1 MCVAIPYYYGPKRCL
16 SRTWLIIKTGGS
28 IHLTKENK
36 LQIIPLGGLGEIGK
50 NTTAIRYNDQ
60 IIIIDAGL
68 AFPDDDML
76 GVDLVIPDYTYLV
89 ENKDL
94 ILGILITH
102 GHEDHIGGL
111 PYLLRHLNVPIFAT
125 RLAIGLIQYKLTEAK
140 LGQVTTQV
148 IEPGE
153 TINLGSFAVDFI
165 NGSHSIPGAVGLA
178 IHSPLGTIVHT
189 GDFKLDHTP
198 VSGGVLDLHKF
209 SELGDSGVLCL
220 MSDSTNVER
229 TGFTKSE
236 RLVGENIDKAF
247 AASEGRIIFASF
259 ASNVNRLQQAISSA
273 VNYHRKV
280 ATVGRSM
287 INVVNIAAEL
297 GYLDVPEGTLIDVD
311 EAMRLPGNEVCI
323 LTTGSQGEPM
333 AALTRMAMHNHRQIS
348 IYPGDTVILSASPI
362 PGNERAVSRNID
374 LLFKLGAKVI
384 YESISGM
391 HVSGHASQEELKL
404 MISMVK
410 PKYFI
415 PVHGEYRMLMKHA
428 ELAVELGMPL
438 ENIFVAE
445 IGNVIEFTSQGAK
458 LANNVVAGRVF
469 IDGLGIGDIGNSVMK
484 DRTLLSQDGILI
496 IILALKSATN
506 TILAGPDVVTRGF
519 VYVRESNL
527 MLEEV
532 KAITRQT
539 IARSLQNGIQETT
552 LLQNRVRDVVSR
564 HLYDKTKRRP
574 MVIPIF
580 QEIE

>member
-1 MCVAIPYYYGPKRCL
+1 MTRE
-16 SRTWLIIKTGGS
+16 S
-28 IHLTKENK
+28 K

-50 NTTAIRYNDQ
+50 NTTAIRYNNQ
-60 IIIIDAGL
+60 ILLIDAGL

-111 PYLLRHLNVPIFAT
+111 PYLLRQLNVPIYAT

-140 LGQVTTQV
+140 LGHVTTHV
-148 IEPGE
+148 IQAGE
-153 TINLGSFAVDFI
+153 TIKLGSFVVDFI

-178 IHSPLGTIVHT
+178 IHTPLGTIVHT

-198 VSGGVLDLHKF
+198 VSGGILDLHKF
-209 SELGDSGVLCL
+209 SELGDNGVLCL

-229 TGFTKSE
+229 PGFTKSE
-236 RLVGENIDKAF
+236 RIVGINIDKAF
-247 AASEGRIIFASF
+247 EEAEGRVIFASF

-273 VNYHRKV
+273 FKYHRKV

-287 INVVNIAAEL
+287 INVVSIASEL
-297 GYLDVPEGTLIDVD
+297 GYLDIPEDTLVDVD
-311 EAMRLPGNEVCI
+311 VAMRLPGNEVCI

-333 AALTRMAMHNHRQIS
+333 AALTRMANHSHRQIS

-362 PGNERAVSRNID
+362 PGNEKAVSRNID
-374 LLFKLGAKVI
+374 QLFKLGAKVI

-404 MISMVK
+404 MLTMVK

-415 PVHGEYRMLMKHA
+415 PVHGEVRMLMKHA
-428 ELAVELGMPL
+428 ELAVELGIPR

-445 IGNVIEFTSQGAK
+445 IGNVIEFTRDGAK
-458 LANNVVAGRVF
+458 FANNVIAGRVF
-469 IDGLGIGDIGNSVMK
+469 IDGLGVGDIGTSVMK

-496 IILALKSATN
+496 ISLTLNPVTK

-527 MLEEV
+527 MLNEV
-532 KAITRQT
+532 KTITRQT
-539 IARSLQNGIQETT
+539 IARSLQNGIKETPI
-552 LLQNRVRDVVSR
+552 LQNRVRDAVSR

-574 MVIPIF
+574 MIIPIF
-580 QEIE
+580 QEVE

>member
-1 MCVAIPYYYGPKRCL
+1 MVLKRL
-16 SRTWLIIKTGGS
+16 HNGHNAFYRVNFIIGGKNY
-28 IHLTKENK
+28 LTSQNK

-50 NTTAIRYNDQ
+50 NTTAIRFNNQ
-60 IIIIDAGL
+60 ILLVDAGL
-68 AFPDDDML
+68 AFPDDEML
-76 GVDLVIPDYTYLV
+76 GVDLVIPDYTYLI

-111 PYLLRHLNVPIFAT
+111 PYLLRHINVPIYAT

-140 LGQVTTQV
+140 LGQVTTNV
-148 IEPGE
+148 IQPGQSI
-153 TINLGSFAVDFI
+153 TLGSFTVDFI

-178 IHSPLGTIVHT
+178 IHTPLGTIVHT

-209 SELGDSGVLCL
+209 SELGDNGVLCL

-236 RLVGENIDKAF
+236 RFVGENIDKAF
-247 AASEGRIIFASF
+247 AEAEGRVIFASF
-259 ASNVNRLQQAISSA
+259 ASNVNRLQQAISA
-273 VNYHRKV
+273 AFKFHRKV

-287 INVVNIAAEL
+287 VNVVSIASDL
-297 GYLDVPEGTLIDVD
+297 GYLDIPEGTLIDVD

-333 AALTRMAMHNHRQIS
+333 AALTRMANHNHRQIS

-362 PGNERAVSRNID
+362 PGNEKAVSKNID
-374 LLFKLGAKVI
+374 QLFKLGAKVI

-391 HVSGHASQEELKL
+391 HVSGHASEEELKL
-404 MISMVK
+404 MLTMVK

-415 PVHGEYRMLMKHA
+415 PVHGEVRMLMKHA
-428 ELAVELGMPL
+428 ELAVQLGIPR

-445 IGNVIEFTSQGAK
+445 IGNVIEFTDEGAK
-458 LANNVVAGRVF
+458 FAENVTAGRVF
-469 IDGLGIGDIGNSVMK
+469 IDGLGVGDIGSSVMK

-496 IILALKSATN
+496 IILALNTETN
-506 TILAGPDVVTRGF
+506 AILSGPDVVTRGF

-527 MLEEV
+527 MLGEV

-539 IARSLQNGIQETT
+539 IARSLQNGIQETSA
-552 LLQNRVRDVVSR
+552 LQNRVRDAVSK

-574 MVIPIF
+574 MIIPIF
-580 QEIE
+580 QEV

>member
-1 MCVAIPYYYGPKRCL
+1 MTNE
-16 SRTWLIIKTGGS
+16 S
-28 IHLTKENK
+28 K

-50 NTTAIRYNDQ
+50 NTTAIRYNNQ
-60 IIIIDAGL
+60 IMLIDAGL
-68 AFPDDDML
+68 AFPDDEML
-76 GVDLVIPDYTYLV
+76 GVDLVIPDYTYLI

-94 ILGILITH
+94 ILGIIITH

-111 PYLLRHLNVPIFAT
+111 PYLLRHLNVPIYAT

-140 LGQVTTQV
+140 LGQVTTNV
-148 IEPGE
+148 IQPGQSI
-153 TINLGSFAVDFI
+153 TLGSFTVDFI

-209 SELGDSGVLCL
+209 SELGDNGVLCL

-236 RLVGENIDKAF
+236 RFVGENIDKAF
-247 AASEGRIIFASF
+247 AEAEGRVIFASF

-273 VNYHRKV
+273 FKYHRKV

-287 INVVNIAAEL
+287 VNVVSIASDL
-297 GYLDVPEGTLIDVD
+297 GYLDIPEDTLIDVD

-333 AALTRMAMHNHRQIS
+333 AALTRMANHNHRQIS

-362 PGNERAVSRNID
+362 PGNEKAVSRNID
-374 LLFKLGAKVI
+374 QLFKLGAKVI

-404 MISMVK
+404 MLTMVK

-415 PVHGEYRMLMKHA
+415 PVHGEVRMLMKHA
-428 ELAVELGMPL
+428 ELAVQLGIPR

-445 IGNVIEFTSQGAK
+445 IGNVIEFTSDGAK
-458 LANNVVAGRVF
+458 FAENVIAGRVF
-469 IDGLGIGDIGNSVMK
+469 IDGLGVGDIGSSVMK

-496 IILALKSATN
+496 IILSLNAETN
-506 TILAGPDVVTRGF
+506 AILSGPDVVTRGF

-527 MLEEV
+527 MLGEV

-539 IARSLQNGIQETT
+539 IARSLQSGIHETAI
-552 LLQNRVRDVVSR
+552 LQNRVRDAVSK

-574 MVIPIF
+574 MIIPIF
-580 QEIE
+580 QEI

>member
-1 MCVAIPYYYGPKRCL
+1 MVLKRLHNGHNAYYRVNF
-16 SRTWLIIKTGGS
+16 IIGGN
-28 IHLTKENK
+28 IHLTNQSK

-50 NTTAIRYNDQ
+50 NTTAIRYNNQ
-60 IIIIDAGL
+60 ILLIDAGL
-68 AFPDDDML
+68 AFPDDEML
-76 GVDLVIPDYTYLV
+76 GVDLVIPDYTYLI

-111 PYLLRHLNVPIFAT
+111 PYLLRHLNVPIYGT
-125 RLAIGLIQYKLTEAK
+125 RLAIGLIQYKLAEAK
-140 LGQVTTQV
+140 LGKVTTNV
-148 IEPGE
+148 IQPGE
-153 TINLGSFAVDFI
+153 SIKLGSFSVDFI

-209 SELGDSGVLCL
+209 SELGDNGVLCL
-220 MSDSTNVER
+220 LSDSTNVER
-229 TGFTKSE
+229 PGFTKSE
-236 RLVGENIDKAF
+236 QFVGENIDKAF
-247 AASEGRIIFASF
+247 AEAEGRVIFASF
-259 ASNVNRLQQAISSA
+259 ASNVNRLQQAISA
-273 VNYHRKV
+273 AFKYHRKV

-287 INVVNIAAEL
+287 VNVVSIASDL
-297 GYLDVPEGTLIDVD
+297 GYLDIPEDTLIDVD
-311 EAMRLPGNEVCI
+311 EAMRLNANEVCI

-333 AALTRMAMHNHRQIS
+333 AALTRMANHSHRQIS

-362 PGNERAVSRNID
+362 PGNEKAVSRNID
-374 LLFKLGAKVI
+374 QLFKLGAKVI
-384 YESISGM
+384 YEAISGM

-404 MISMVK
+404 MLSMVK

-415 PVHGEYRMLMKHA
+415 PVHGEYRMLVKHA
-428 ELAVELGMPL
+428 ELAEQVGIPR

-445 IGNVIEFTSQGAK
+445 IGSVIEFTSDGAK
-458 LANNVVAGRVF
+458 FVENVTSGRVF
-469 IDGLGIGDIGNSVMK
+469 IDGLGVGDIGSSVMK

-496 IILALKSATN
+496 IILALNTETN
-506 TILAGPDVVTRGF
+506 AVLSGPDIVTRGF

-527 MLEEV
+527 MLGEV

-539 IARSLQNGIQETT
+539 IARSLQNGIHETAT
-552 LLQNRVRDVVSR
+552 LQNRVRDAVSK

-574 MVIPIF
+574 MIIPIF
-580 QEIE
+580 QEV

>member
-1 MCVAIPYYYGPKRCL
+1 LA
-16 SRTWLIIKTGGS
+16 
-28 IHLTKENK
+28 ENK

-60 IIIIDAGL
+60 ILIIDAGL
-68 AFPDDDML
+68 AFPDEDMY
-76 GVDLVIPDYTYLV
+76 GVDLVIPDYTYLI

-111 PYLLRHLNVPIFAT
+111 PYLLRHVNVPIFGT
-125 RLAIGLIQYKLTEAK
+125 RLAIGLVQYKLTEAK

-148 IEPGE
+148 IQPGE
-153 TINLGSFAVDFI
+153 SIKLGSFAIDFI
-165 NGSHSIPGAVGLA
+165 NGSHSIPGSVGLA
-178 IHSPLGTIVHT
+178 LHSPLGTIVHS

-198 VSGGVLDLHKF
+198 VSGNVLDIHKF
-209 SELGDSGVLCL
+209 SELGDKGVLCL
-220 MSDSTNVER
+220 LSDSTNVER
-229 TGFTKSE
+229 PGFTKSE
-236 RLVGENIDKAF
+236 RLVGQNIDKAF
-247 AASEGRIIFASF
+247 ADAEGRIIFASF
-259 ASNVNRLQQAISSA
+259 ASNVNRLQQAITA
-273 VNYHRKV
+273 AFKYQRKV

-287 INVVNIAAEL
+287 VNVVSIAAEL
-297 GYLDVPEGTLIDVD
+297 GYLDVPEDTLIDVD
-311 EAMRLPGNEVCI
+311 EAMSLPSNQVCI

-333 AALTRMAMHNHRQIS
+333 AALTRMANHNHRQIS

-362 PGNERAVSRNID
+362 PGNEKAVSRNID
-374 LLFKLGAKVI
+374 QLFKLGAKVI

-404 MISMVK
+404 MLSMTK

-428 ELAVELGMPL
+428 ELAEQVGIPR

-445 IGNVIEFTSQGAK
+445 IGNVIEFTRHGAK
-458 LANNVVAGRVF
+458 LANNVTAGRVF

-484 DRTLLSQDGILI
+484 ERSLLSQDGILI
-496 IILALKSATN
+496 IILALNSATD

-519 VYVRESNL
+519 VYVRESNV
-527 MLEEV
+527 MLDEV
-532 KAITRQT
+532 KAITRET
-539 IARSLQNGIQETT
+539 IARSLQNGIHETN
-552 LLQNRVRDVVSR
+552 LLQNRVRDAVSR
-564 HLYDKTKRRP
+564 HLYNKTKRRP

-580 QEIE
+580 QEVE

>member
-1 MCVAIPYYYGPKRCL
+1 M
-16 SRTWLIIKTGGS
+16 
-28 IHLTKENK
+28 TKESK

-60 IIIIDAGL
+60 IVLIDAGL
-68 AFPDDDML
+68 AFPDDEML

-111 PYLLRHLNVPIFAT
+111 PYLLRHLNVPIYGT

-140 LGQVTTQV
+140 LGQVTTHV
-148 IEPGE
+148 IQSRD
-153 TINLGSFAVDFI
+153 TITLGSFTIDFI
-165 NGSHSIPGAVGLA
+165 NGSHSIPGSVGLA
-178 IHSPLGTIVHT
+178 LHTPLGTIVHT

-209 SELGDSGVLCL
+209 SELGVNGVLCL

-229 TGFTKSE
+229 PGFTKSE
-236 RLVGENIDKAF
+236 RIVGENIDKAF
-247 AASEGRIIFASF
+247 EEAEGRVIFASF
-259 ASNVNRLQQAISSA
+259 ASNVNRLQQAISA
-273 VNYHRKV
+273 AFKYQRKV

-287 INVVNIAAEL
+287 INVVSIAAEL
-297 GYLDVPEGTLIDVD
+297 GYLDIPEDTLIEVD

-333 AALTRMAMHNHRQIS
+333 AALTRMAMHNHRQLS

-362 PGNERAVSRNID
+362 PGNEKAVSRNID

-404 MISMVK
+404 MLTMVK

-428 ELAVELGMPL
+428 ELAEQLGIPR

-445 IGNVIEFTSQGAK
+445 IGNVIEFTRQGAK
-458 LANNVVAGRVF
+458 FADNVIAGKIF
-469 IDGLGIGDIGNSVMK
+469 IDGLGVGDIGSSVMK

-496 IILALKSATN
+496 IILAINSLTRA
-506 TILAGPDVVTRGF
+506 ILAGPDVITRGF
-519 VYVRESNL
+519 VYVREANL
-527 MLEEV
+527 MLDEV

-539 IARSLQNGIQETT
+539 IARSLQNGIQETSV
-552 LLQNRVRDVVSR
+552 LQNRIKDAVSK

-574 MVIPIF
+574 MIIPLF
-580 QEIE
+580 QEVE

>member
-1 MCVAIPYYYGPKRCL
+1 LRRPRVNF
-16 SRTWLIIKTGGS
+16 KTGGNNY
-28 IHLTKENK
+28 LTKESK

-50 NTTAIRYNDQ
+50 NTTAIRYNNQ
-60 IIIIDAGL
+60 ILIIDAGL

-76 GVDLVIPDYTYLV
+76 GVDLVIPDYTYLI

-111 PYLLRHLNVPIFAT
+111 PYLLRHLNVPIFGT
-125 RLAIGLIQYKLTEAK
+125 RLAIALIQHKLTEAK
-140 LGQVTTQV
+140 LGQVTTNV
-148 IEPGE
+148 IQPRD
-153 TINLGSFAVDFI
+153 TIKLGSFTIDFI
-165 NGSHSIPGAVGLA
+165 NASHSIPGAVGLA
-178 IHSPLGTIVHT
+178 IHTPLGTIVHT

-198 VSGGVLDLHKF
+198 VSGGVLDFHKF
-209 SELGDSGVLCL
+209 SELGDKGVLCL

-229 TGFTKSE
+229 PGFTKSE
-236 RLVGENIDKAF
+236 QFVGQNIDKAF
-247 AASEGRIIFASF
+247 ADAKGRVIFASF
-259 ASNVNRLQQAISSA
+259 ASNVNRLQQAIFA
-273 VNYHRKV
+273 AYKYHRKV

-287 INVVNIAAEL
+287 INVVSIAAEL
-297 GYLDVPEGTLIDVD
+297 GYLDIPEGTLIDVD
-311 EAMRLPGNEVCI
+311 EAMRLPANEVCI

-362 PGNERAVSRNID
+362 PGNEKAVSRNID
-374 LLFKLGAKVI
+374 QLFKLGAKVI

-428 ELAVELGMPL
+428 ELAVELGIPR

-445 IGNVIEFTSQGAK
+445 IGNVIEFTREGAK
-458 LANNVVAGRVF
+458 FTNNVTAGRIF
-469 IDGLGIGDIGNSVMK
+469 IDGLGVGDIGNSVMK

-496 IILALKSATN
+496 IILALNSETKA
-506 TILAGPDVVTRGF
+506 ILAGPDVLTRGF
-519 VYVRESNL
+519 VYVRESNQ
-527 MLEEV
+527 MLDEV

-539 IARSLQNGIQETT
+539 ITRSLLQNGIPETAI
-552 LLQNRVRDVVSR
+552 LQNRVRDAISK

-574 MVIPIF
+574 MIIPIF
-580 QEIE
+580 QEV

>member
-1 MCVAIPYYYGPKRCL
+1 MTNE
-16 SRTWLIIKTGGS
+16 S
-28 IHLTKENK
+28 K

-50 NTTAIRYNDQ
+50 NTTAIRYNNQ
-60 IIIIDAGL
+60 ILLIDAGL

-76 GVDLVIPDYTYLV
+76 GVDLVIPDYTYLI
-89 ENKDL
+89 ENKDM

-111 PYLLRHLNVPIFAT
+111 PYLLRHLNVPIYGT

-140 LGQVTTQV
+140 LGQVTTHV
-148 IEPGE
+148 IQPRD
-153 TINLGSFAVDFI
+153 TIKLGSFTVDFI
-165 NGSHSIPGAVGLA
+165 NGSHSIPGTVGLA

-209 SELGDSGVLCL
+209 SELGDKGVLCL

-229 TGFTKSE
+229 PGFTKSE
-236 RLVGENIDKAF
+236 RYVGENIDKAF
-247 AASEGRIIFASF
+247 ADSKGRVIFASF

-273 VNYHRKV
+273 FKYHRKV

-287 INVVNIAAEL
+287 INVVSIASDL
-297 GYLDVPEGTLIDVD
+297 GYLDIPEDTLIDVD
-311 EAMRLPGNEVCI
+311 EAMRLPANEVCI

-362 PGNERAVSRNID
+362 PGNEKAVSRNID
-374 LLFKLGAKVI
+374 QLFKLGAKVI

-404 MISMVK
+404 MLTMVK

-415 PVHGEYRMLMKHA
+415 PVHGEVRMLMKHA
-428 ELAVELGMPL
+428 ELAEQVGIPR

-445 IGNVIEFTSQGAK
+445 IGNVIEFTRHGAK
-458 LANNVVAGRVF
+458 FVNNVIAGRVF
-469 IDGLGIGDIGNSVMK
+469 IDGLGVGDIGNSVMK

-496 IILALKSATN
+496 IILALNGSTKAIVT
-506 TILAGPDVVTRGF
+506 GPDVVTRGF

-527 MLEEV
+527 MLDQV
-532 KAITRQT
+532 KTITRQT
-539 IARSLQNGIQETT
+539 ITRSLQDGIPETSI
-552 LLQNRVRDVVSR
+552 LQNRVRDAVSR

-580 QEIE
+580 QEV

>member
-1 MCVAIPYYYGPKRCL
+1 M
-16 SRTWLIIKTGGS
+16 TE
-28 IHLTKENK
+28 ENK

-50 NTTAIRYNDQ
+50 NTTAIRYDNQ
-60 IIIIDAGL
+60 ILLIDAGL

-76 GVDLVIPDYTYLV
+76 GVDLVIPDYTYLI
-89 ENKDL
+89 ENKEL

-111 PYLLRHLNVPIFAT
+111 PYLLRHLNVPIYGT

-140 LGQVTTQV
+140 LGKVTTHV
-148 IEPGE
+148 IQPRD
-153 TINLGSFAVDFI
+153 TIKLGSFTVDFI
-165 NGSHSIPGAVGLA
+165 NGSHSIPASVGLA

-209 SELGDSGVLCL
+209 SELGDNGVLCL

-229 TGFTKSE
+229 PGFTKSE

-247 AASEGRIIFASF
+247 ADAEGRVIFASF
-259 ASNVNRLQQAISSA
+259 ASNVNRLQQAISA
-273 VNYHRKV
+273 AFKYHRKV

-287 INVVNIAAEL
+287 INVVSIAAEL
-297 GYLDVPEGTLIDVD
+297 GYLDIPEDTLIDVD

-362 PGNERAVSRNID
+362 PGNEKAVSRNID
-374 LLFKLGAKVI
+374 QLFKLGAKVF

-404 MISMVK
+404 MLSMVK

-428 ELAVELGMPL
+428 ELAVELGIPR

-445 IGNVIEFTSQGAK
+445 IGNVIEFTHHGAK
-458 LANNVVAGRVF
+458 LANNVIAGRIF
-469 IDGLGIGDIGNSVMK
+469 IDGLGVGDIGNSVMK

-496 IILALKSATN
+496 IILAFNSITRTL
-506 TILAGPDVVTRGF
+506 LAGPDVVTRGF

-527 MLEEV
+527 MLDEV

-539 IARSLQNGIQETT
+539 IARSLQNGIHETPI
-552 LLQNRVRDVVSR
+552 LQNRVRDTVSK

-574 MVIPIF
+574 MIIPIF
-580 QEIE
+580 QEVE

>member
-1 MCVAIPYYYGPKRCL
+1 MTNE
-16 SRTWLIIKTGGS
+16 S
-28 IHLTKENK
+28 K

-50 NTTAIRYNDQ
+50 NTTAIRYNNQ
-60 IIIIDAGL
+60 ILLIDAGL

-76 GVDLVIPDYTYLV
+76 GVDLVIPDYTYLI

-111 PYLLRHLNVPIFAT
+111 PYLLRHLNVPIYGT

-140 LGQVTTQV
+140 LGQVTTHV
-148 IEPGE
+148 IQPGE
-153 TINLGSFAVDFI
+153 TIKLGSFAVDFI
-165 NGSHSIPGAVGLA
+165 NGSHSIPGSVGLA

-209 SELGDSGVLCL
+209 SELGVSGVLCL

-229 TGFTKSE
+229 PGFTKSE
-236 RLVGENIDKAF
+236 QFVGENIDKAF
-247 AASEGRIIFASF
+247 ADAEGRVIFASF
-259 ASNVNRLQQAISSA
+259 ASNVNRLQQAISA
-273 VNYHRKV
+273 AFKYHRKV

-287 INVVNIAAEL
+287 INVVGIASEL
-297 GYLDVPEGTLIDVD
+297 GYLNIPEDTLIDVD
-311 EAMRLPGNEVCI
+311 EAMRLPGDQVCI

-333 AALTRMAMHNHRQIS
+333 AALTRMANHNHRQIS

-362 PGNERAVSRNID
+362 PGNEKAVSRNID
-374 LLFKLGAKVI
+374 QLFKLGAKVI

-428 ELAVELGMPL
+428 ELAVELGIPR

-445 IGNVIEFTSQGAK
+445 IGNVIEFTRHGAK
-458 LANNVVAGRVF
+458 FADNVIAGRIF
-469 IDGLGIGDIGNSVMK
+469 IDGLGVGDIGNSVMK

-496 IILALKSATN
+496 IILTLNSLTN
-506 TILAGPDVVTRGF
+506 TLLAGPDVVTRGF
-519 VYVRESNL
+519 VYVRESNQ
-527 MLEEV
+527 MLDEV
-532 KAITRQT
+532 KAITRQI
-539 IARSLQNGIQETT
+539 IARSLQNGIHETPI
-552 LLQNRVRDVVSR
+552 LQNRVRDAVSK
-564 HLYDKTKRRP
+564 HLYDRTKRRP
-574 MVIPIF
+574 MIIPIF
-580 QEIE
+580 QEVE

>member
-1 MCVAIPYYYGPKRCL
+1 
-16 SRTWLIIKTGGS
+16 
-28 IHLTKENK
+28 LTTESK

-50 NTTAIRYNDQ
+50 NTTAIRYNNQ
-60 IIIIDAGL
+60 ILLIDAGL

-76 GVDLVIPDYTYLV
+76 GVDLVIPDYTYLI

-94 ILGILITH
+94 LLGILITH

-111 PYLLRHLNVPIFAT
+111 PYLLRHLNVPIYGT

-140 LGQVTTQV
+140 LGQVITHV
-148 IEPGE
+148 IQPGE
-153 TINLGSFAVDFI
+153 TIKLGSFSVDFI

-209 SELGDSGVLCL
+209 SELGDNGVLCL

-229 TGFTKSE
+229 PGFTKSE

-247 AASEGRIIFASF
+247 ADAEGRVIFASF
-259 ASNVNRLQQAISSA
+259 ASNVNRLQQAISA
-273 VNYHRKV
+273 AYIYHRKV

-287 INVVNIAAEL
+287 INVVRIAAEL
-297 GYLDVPEGTLIDVD
+297 GYLDIPEDTLIDVD

-362 PGNERAVSRNID
+362 PGNEKAVSRNID
-374 LLFKLGAKVI
+374 QLFKLGAKVI

-404 MISMVK
+404 MLSMVK

-428 ELAVELGMPL
+428 ELAVQLGIPR
-438 ENIFVAE
+438 ENIFVSE
-445 IGNVIEFTSQGAK
+445 IGNVIEFTHNGAK
-458 LANNVVAGRVF
+458 FANNVIAGRIF
-469 IDGLGIGDIGNSVMK
+469 IDGLGVGDVGNSVMK

-496 IILALKSATN
+496 IILALNSLTR
-506 TILAGPDVVTRGF
+506 TILTGPDVVTRGF

-527 MLEEV
+527 MLDEV

-539 IARSLQNGIQETT
+539 IARSLQNGIHEN
-552 LLQNRVRDVVSR
+552 LILQNRVRDAVSK

-574 MVIPIF
+574 MIIPIF
-580 QEIE
+580 QEIL

>member
-1 MCVAIPYYYGPKRCL
+1 MTNQ
-16 SRTWLIIKTGGS
+16 S
-28 IHLTKENK
+28 K

-50 NTTAIRYNDQ
+50 NTTAIRYNNQ
-60 IIIIDAGL
+60 ILLIDAGL
-68 AFPDDDML
+68 AFPDDEML
-76 GVDLVIPDYTYLV
+76 GVDLVIPDYTYLI

-111 PYLLRHLNVPIFAT
+111 PYLLRHLNVPIYGT
-125 RLAIGLIQYKLTEAK
+125 RLAIGLIQYKLAEAK
-140 LGQVTTQV
+140 LGKVTTNV
-148 IEPGE
+148 IQPGE
-153 TINLGSFAVDFI
+153 SIKLGSFSVDFI

-209 SELGDSGVLCL
+209 SELGDNGVLCL
-220 MSDSTNVER
+220 LSDSTNVER
-229 TGFTKSE
+229 PGFTKSE
-236 RLVGENIDKAF
+236 QFVGENIDKAF
-247 AASEGRIIFASF
+247 AEAEGRVIFASF
-259 ASNVNRLQQAISSA
+259 ASNVNRLQQAISA
-273 VNYHRKV
+273 AFKYHRKV

-287 INVVNIAAEL
+287 VNVVSIASDL
-297 GYLDVPEGTLIDVD
+297 GYLDIPEDTLIDVD
-311 EAMRLPGNEVCI
+311 EAMRLNANEVCI

-333 AALTRMAMHNHRQIS
+333 AALTRMANHSHRQIS

-362 PGNERAVSRNID
+362 PGNEKAVSRNID
-374 LLFKLGAKVI
+374 QLFKLGAKVI
-384 YESISGM
+384 YEAISGM

-404 MISMVK
+404 MLSMVK

-415 PVHGEYRMLMKHA
+415 PVHGEYRMLVKHA
-428 ELAVELGMPL
+428 ELAEQVGIPR

-445 IGNVIEFTSQGAK
+445 IGSVIEFTSDGAK
-458 LANNVVAGRVF
+458 FVENVTSGRVF
-469 IDGLGIGDIGNSVMK
+469 IDGLGVGDIGSSVMK

-496 IILALKSATN
+496 IILALNTETN
-506 TILAGPDVVTRGF
+506 AVLSGPDIVTRGF

-527 MLEEV
+527 MLGEV

-539 IARSLQNGIQETT
+539 IARSLQNGIHETAT
-552 LLQNRVRDVVSR
+552 LQNRVRDAVSK

-574 MVIPIF
+574 MIIPIF
-580 QEIE
+580 QEV

>member
-1 MCVAIPYYYGPKRCL
+1 
-16 SRTWLIIKTGGS
+16 
-28 IHLTKENK
+28 LTNQSK

-50 NTTAIRYNDQ
+50 NTTAIRYNNQ
-60 IIIIDAGL
+60 ILLIDAGL
-68 AFPDDDML
+68 AFPDDEML
-76 GVDLVIPDYTYLV
+76 GVDLVIPDYTYLI

-111 PYLLRHLNVPIFAT
+111 PYLLRHLNVPIYGT
-125 RLAIGLIQYKLTEAK
+125 RLAIGLIQYKLAEAK
-140 LGQVTTQV
+140 LGKVTTNV
-148 IEPGE
+148 IQPGE
-153 TINLGSFAVDFI
+153 SIKLGSFSVDFI

-209 SELGDSGVLCL
+209 SELGDNGVLCL
-220 MSDSTNVER
+220 LSDSTNVER
-229 TGFTKSE
+229 PGFTKSE
-236 RLVGENIDKAF
+236 QFVGENIDKAF
-247 AASEGRIIFASF
+247 AEAEGRVIFASF
-259 ASNVNRLQQAISSA
+259 ASNVNRLQQAISA
-273 VNYHRKV
+273 AFKYHRKV

-287 INVVNIAAEL
+287 VNVVSIASDL
-297 GYLDVPEGTLIDVD
+297 GYLDIPEDTLIDVD
-311 EAMRLPGNEVCI
+311 EAMRLNANEVCI

-333 AALTRMAMHNHRQIS
+333 AALTRMANHSHRQIS

-362 PGNERAVSRNID
+362 PGNEKAVSRNID
-374 LLFKLGAKVI
+374 QLFKLGAKVI
-384 YESISGM
+384 YEAISGM

-404 MISMVK
+404 MLSMVK

-415 PVHGEYRMLMKHA
+415 PVHGEYRMLVKHA
-428 ELAVELGMPL
+428 ELAEQVGIPR

-445 IGNVIEFTSQGAK
+445 IGSVIEFTSDGAK
-458 LANNVVAGRVF
+458 FVENVTSGRVF
-469 IDGLGIGDIGNSVMK
+469 IDGLGVGDIGSSVMK

-496 IILALKSATN
+496 IILALNTETN
-506 TILAGPDVVTRGF
+506 AVLSGPDIVTRGF

-527 MLEEV
+527 MLGEV

-539 IARSLQNGIQETT
+539 IARSLQNGIHETAT
-552 LLQNRVRDVVSR
+552 LQNRVRDAVSK

-574 MVIPIF
+574 MIIPIF
-580 QEIE
+580 QEV

>member
-1 MCVAIPYYYGPKRCL
+1 
-16 SRTWLIIKTGGS
+16 
-28 IHLTKENK
+28 LTEERK

-50 NTTAIRYNDQ
+50 NTTAIRYNNQ
-60 IIIIDAGL
+60 ILLIDAGL
-68 AFPDDDML
+68 AFPDEDML
-76 GVDLVIPDYTYLV
+76 GVDLVIPDYTYLI
-89 ENKDL
+89 ENRDL

-111 PYLLRHLNVPIFAT
+111 PYLLRHLNVPIFGT

-140 LGQVTTQV
+140 LGKVTTNV
-148 IEPGE
+148 IQPGD
-153 TINLGSFAVDFI
+153 TIKLGSFSVDFI
-165 NGSHSIPGAVGLA
+165 NGTHSIPGAVGIAL
-178 IHSPLGTIVHT
+178 HTPLGTIVHT

-209 SELGDSGVLCL
+209 SELGDEGVLCL
-220 MSDSTNVER
+220 LSDSTNVER
-229 TGFTKSE
+229 PGFTKSE
-236 RLVGENIDKAF
+236 RIVGENIDKAF
-247 AASEGRIIFASF
+247 EEAEGRVIFASF
-259 ASNVNRLQQAISSA
+259 ASNVNRLQQAISA
-273 VNYHRKV
+273 AFKYHRKV

-287 INVVNIAAEL
+287 VNVVSIASDL
-297 GYLDVPEGTLIDVD
+297 GYLDIPEDTLIDVD
-311 EAMRLPGNEVCI
+311 EAMRLPANQVCI

-333 AALTRMAMHNHRQIS
+333 AALTRMANHSHRQIS

-362 PGNERAVSRNID
+362 PGNEKAVSRNID
-374 LLFKLGAKVI
+374 QLFKLGAKVI

-404 MISMVK
+404 MLSMVK
-410 PKYFI
+410 PRYFI

-428 ELAVELGMPL
+428 QLAAELGIPR

-445 IGNVIEFTSQGAK
+445 IGNVIEFTHQGAK
-458 LANNVVAGRVF
+458 LANNVTAGRVF

-496 IILALKSATN
+496 VILALNSLTK

-519 VYVRESNL
+519 VYVREANL
-527 MLEEV
+527 MLDEV

-539 IARSLQNGIQETT
+539 IARSLQNGSKETSI
-552 LLQNRVRDVVSR
+552 LQNRVKDAVSK

-574 MVIPIF
+574 IIIPIF
-580 QEIE
+580 QEI

>member
-1 MCVAIPYYYGPKRCL
+1 MT
-16 SRTWLIIKTGGS
+16 SQ
-28 IHLTKENK
+28 NK

-50 NTTAIRYNDQ
+50 NTTAIRFNNQ
-60 IIIIDAGL
+60 ILLVDAGL
-68 AFPDDDML
+68 AFPDDEML
-76 GVDLVIPDYTYLV
+76 GVDLVIPDYTYLI

-111 PYLLRHLNVPIFAT
+111 PYLLRHINVPIYAT

-140 LGQVTTQV
+140 LGQVTTNV
-148 IEPGE
+148 IQPGQSI
-153 TINLGSFAVDFI
+153 TLGSFTVDFI

-178 IHSPLGTIVHT
+178 IHTPLGTIVHT

-209 SELGDSGVLCL
+209 SELGDNGVLCL

-236 RLVGENIDKAF
+236 RFVGENIDKAF
-247 AASEGRIIFASF
+247 AEAEGRVIFASF
-259 ASNVNRLQQAISSA
+259 ASNVNRLQQAISA
-273 VNYHRKV
+273 AFKFHRKV

-287 INVVNIAAEL
+287 VNVVSIASDL
-297 GYLDVPEGTLIDVD
+297 GYLDIPEGTLIDVD

-333 AALTRMAMHNHRQIS
+333 AALTRMANHNHRQIS

-362 PGNERAVSRNID
+362 PGNEKAVSKNID
-374 LLFKLGAKVI
+374 QLFKLGAKVI

-391 HVSGHASQEELKL
+391 HVSGHASEEELKL
-404 MISMVK
+404 MLTMVK

-415 PVHGEYRMLMKHA
+415 PVHGEVRMLMKHA
-428 ELAVELGMPL
+428 ELAVQLGIPR

-445 IGNVIEFTSQGAK
+445 IGNVIEFTDEGAK
-458 LANNVVAGRVF
+458 FAENVTAGRVF
-469 IDGLGIGDIGNSVMK
+469 IDGLGVGDIGSSVMK

-496 IILALKSATN
+496 IILALNTETN
-506 TILAGPDVVTRGF
+506 AILSGPDVVTRGF

-527 MLEEV
+527 MLGEV

-539 IARSLQNGIQETT
+539 IARSLQNGIQETSA
-552 LLQNRVRDVVSR
+552 LQNRVRDAVSK

-574 MVIPIF
+574 MIIPIF
-580 QEIE
+580 QEV

>member
-1 MCVAIPYYYGPKRCL
+1 M
-16 SRTWLIIKTGGS
+16 
-28 IHLTKENK
+28 TKENK

-60 IIIIDAGL
+60 ILLIDAGL

-76 GVDLVIPDYTYLV
+76 GVDLVIPDYTYLID
-89 ENKDL
+89 NKDL

-111 PYLLRHLNVPIFAT
+111 PYLLRHLNVPIFGT
-125 RLAIGLIQYKLTEAK
+125 RLAMGLVQYKLTEAK

-148 IEPGE
+148 IQPGE
-153 TINLGSFAVDFI
+153 TIKLGSFAIDFI
-165 NGSHSIPGAVGLA
+165 NVSHSIPGAVGLA
-178 IHSPLGTIVHT
+178 IHSPLGTIVHS

-209 SELGDSGVLCL
+209 SELGVKGVLCL
-220 MSDSTNVER
+220 LSDSTNVER

-247 AASEGRIIFASF
+247 ADAEGRVIFASF
-259 ASNVNRLQQAISSA
+259 ASNVNRLQQAITSA
-273 VNYHRKV
+273 FKYHRKV

-287 INVVNIAAEL
+287 INVVSIAAEL
-297 GYLDVPEGTLIDVD
+297 GYLDVPEDTLIDVD
-311 EAMRLPGNEVCI
+311 EAMRLPGNQVCI

-333 AALTRMAMHNHRQIS
+333 AALTRMANHSHRQIS

-362 PGNERAVSRNID
+362 PGNEKAVSRNID
-374 LLFKLGAKVI
+374 QLFKLGAKVI
-384 YESISGM
+384 YESVSGM

-428 ELAVELGMPL
+428 ELAEHVGIPR

-445 IGNVIEFTSQGAK
+445 IGNVIEFTSHGAK
-458 LANNVVAGRVF
+458 LADNVTAGRVF
-469 IDGLGIGDIGNSVMK
+469 IDGLGIGDIGSSVMK
-484 DRTLLSQDGILI
+484 ERSLLSQDGILI
-496 IILALKSATN
+496 IILAFNRETKTLV
-506 TILAGPDVVTRGF
+506 AGPDVITRGF

-527 MLEEV
+527 MLDEV

-539 IARSLQNGIQETT
+539 IARSLQSGIHETS
-552 LLQNRVRDVVSR
+552 LIQNRVRDTVSR

-574 MVIPIF
+574 MVITIF
-580 QEIE
+580 QEV

>member
-1 MCVAIPYYYGPKRCL
+1 MTR
-16 SRTWLIIKTGGS
+16 
-28 IHLTKENK
+28 ENK

-50 NTTAIRYNDQ
+50 NTTAIRYNNQ
-60 IIIIDAGL
+60 ILLIDAGL
-68 AFPDDDML
+68 AFPDEDML
-76 GVDLVIPDYTYLV
+76 GVDLVIPDYTYLI

-111 PYLLRHLNVPIFAT
+111 PYLLRQLNVPIYGT

-140 LGQVTTQV
+140 LGQVTTHV
-148 IEPGE
+148 IQPGD
-153 TINLGSFAVDFI
+153 TIKLGSFAVDFI

-209 SELGDSGVLCL
+209 SELGDNGVLCL

-229 TGFTKSE
+229 SGFTQSE
-236 RLVGENIDKAF
+236 RYVGENIDKAF
-247 AASEGRIIFASF
+247 AEAEGRVIFASF
-259 ASNVNRLQQAISSA
+259 ASNVNRLQQAISA
-273 VNYHRKV
+273 AFKYHRKV

-287 INVVNIAAEL
+287 VNVVNIAAEL
-297 GYLDVPEGTLIDVD
+297 GYLNIPEDTLIDVD
-311 EAMRLPGNEVCI
+311 TAMRLPGNEVCI

-333 AALTRMAMHNHRQIS
+333 AALTRMANHSHRQIS

-362 PGNERAVSRNID
+362 PGNEKAVSRNID
-374 LLFKLGAKVI
+374 QLFKLGAKVI

-404 MISMVK
+404 MLSMVK

-415 PVHGEYRMLMKHA
+415 PVHGEYRMLIKHA
-428 ELAVELGMPL
+428 ELAVEVGVPR

-445 IGNVIEFTSQGAK
+445 IGNVVEFTSDGAK
-458 LANNVVAGRVF
+458 FANNVIAGRVF
-469 IDGLGIGDIGNSVMK
+469 IDGLGVGDIGSSVMK

-496 IILALKSATN
+496 IILAINSETR

-519 VYVRESNL
+519 VYVREANR
-527 MLEEV
+527 MLDEV

-539 IARSLQNGIQETT
+539 IARSLQNGVKETPI
-552 LLQNRVRDVVSR
+552 LQNRVRDTVSK

-574 MVIPIF
+574 MIIPIF
-580 QEIE
+580 QEV

>member
-1 MCVAIPYYYGPKRCL
+1 M
-16 SRTWLIIKTGGS
+16 
-28 IHLTKENK
+28 TKESK

-60 IIIIDAGL
+60 IVLIDAGL

-111 PYLLRHLNVPIFAT
+111 PYLLRHLNVPIYGT

-148 IEPGE
+148 IQPGD
-153 TINLGSFAVDFI
+153 TIKLGSFTIDFI
-165 NGSHSIPGAVGLA
+165 NGSHSIPGSVGLA
-178 IHSPLGTIVHT
+178 LHTPLGTIVHT

-209 SELGDSGVLCL
+209 SELGVNGVLCL

-229 TGFTKSE
+229 PGFTKSE

-247 AASEGRIIFASF
+247 EDAEGRVIFASF

-273 VNYHRKV
+273 FKYQRKV

-297 GYLDVPEGTLIDVD
+297 GYLDIPEDTLIEVE

-333 AALTRMAMHNHRQIS
+333 AALTRMAMHNHRQLS

-362 PGNERAVSRNID
+362 PGNEKAVSRNID

-404 MISMVK
+404 MLTMVK

-428 ELAVELGMPL
+428 ELAVQLGIPR
-438 ENIFVAE
+438 ENVFVAE
-445 IGNVIEFTSQGAK
+445 IGNVIEFTRQGAK
-458 LANNVVAGRVF
+458 FVNNVVAGRIF
-469 IDGLGIGDIGNSVMK
+469 IDGLGVGDIGSSVMK

-496 IILALKSATN
+496 IILAINSLTRA
-506 TILAGPDVVTRGF
+506 ILAGPDVITRGF
-519 VYVRESNL
+519 VYVREANL

-532 KAITRQT
+532 KEIARQT
-539 IARSLQNGIQETT
+539 IARSLQNGINETPI
-552 LLQNRVRDVVSR
+552 LQNRLRDAVSK

-574 MVIPIF
+574 MIIPIF
-580 QEIE
+580 QEVE

>member
-1 MCVAIPYYYGPKRCL
+1 M
-16 SRTWLIIKTGGS
+16 
-28 IHLTKENK
+28 TKENK

-60 IIIIDAGL
+60 ILLVDAGL

-76 GVDLVIPDYTYLV
+76 GVDLVIPDYTYLI

-111 PYLLRHLNVPIFAT
+111 PYLLRHLNVPIYAT

-140 LGQVTTQV
+140 LGQVTTHV
-148 IEPGE
+148 IQPGE
-153 TINLGSFAVDFI
+153 TIKLGSFAVDFI
-165 NGSHSIPGAVGLA
+165 NGSHSIPGTVGLA

-209 SELGDSGVLCL
+209 SELGDNGVLCL

-229 TGFTKSE
+229 PGFTKSE

-247 AASEGRIIFASF
+247 EDADGRVIFASF
-259 ASNVNRLQQAISSA
+259 ASNVNRLQQAISAASKY
-273 VNYHRKV
+273 NRKV

-287 INVVNIAAEL
+287 INVVSIASEL
-297 GYLDVPEGTLIDVD
+297 GYLDVPEGTLVDVD
-311 EAMRLPGNEVCI
+311 EAMRLPANQVCI

-362 PGNERAVSRNID
+362 PGNEKAVSRNID

-404 MISMVK
+404 MITMVK
-410 PKYFI
+410 PEYFI

-428 ELAVELGMPL
+428 ELAGQLGIPR

-458 LANNVVAGRVF
+458 FADNVTAGRVF

-496 IILALKSATN
+496 IILAFNSATSS
-506 TILAGPDVVTRGF
+506 ILAGPDVVTRGF
-519 VYVRESNL
+519 VYVRESNF
-527 MLEEV
+527 MLDEV

-539 IARSLQNGIQETT
+539 IARSLQNGIRETP
-552 LLQNRVRDVVSR
+552 LLQNRVRDAVSR

-580 QEIE
+580 QEV

>member
-1 MCVAIPYYYGPKRCL
+1 MVLKRL
-16 SRTWLIIKTGGS
+16 HNGHNAFYRVNFIIGGKN
-28 IHLTKENK
+28 HLTNESK

-50 NTTAIRYNDQ
+50 NTTAIRYNNQ
-60 IIIIDAGL
+60 ILLIDAGL
-68 AFPDDDML
+68 AFPDDEML
-76 GVDLVIPDYTYLV
+76 GVDLVIPDYTYLI

-94 ILGILITH
+94 ILGIIITH

-111 PYLLRHLNVPIFAT
+111 PYLLRHLNVPIYAT

-140 LGQVTTQV
+140 LGQVTTNV
-148 IEPGE
+148 IQPGQSI
-153 TINLGSFAVDFI
+153 TLGSFTVDFI

-209 SELGDSGVLCL
+209 SELGDNGVLCL

-236 RLVGENIDKAF
+236 RFVGENIDKAF
-247 AASEGRIIFASF
+247 AEAEGRVIFASF
-259 ASNVNRLQQAISSA
+259 ASNVNRLQQAISA
-273 VNYHRKV
+273 AFKYHRKV

-287 INVVNIAAEL
+287 VNVVSIASDL
-297 GYLDVPEGTLIDVD
+297 GYLDIPEDTLIDVD

-333 AALTRMAMHNHRQIS
+333 AALTRMANHNHRQIS

-362 PGNERAVSRNID
+362 PGNEKAVSRNID
-374 LLFKLGAKVI
+374 QLFKLGAKVI

-404 MISMVK
+404 MLTMVK

-415 PVHGEYRMLMKHA
+415 PVHGEVRMLMKHA
-428 ELAVELGMPL
+428 ELAVQLGIPR

-445 IGNVIEFTSQGAK
+445 IGNVIEFTSDGAK
-458 LANNVVAGRVF
+458 FAENVIAGRVF
-469 IDGLGIGDIGNSVMK
+469 IDGLGVGDIGSSVMK

-496 IILALKSATN
+496 IILSLNAETN
-506 TILAGPDVVTRGF
+506 AILSGPDVVTRGF

-527 MLEEV
+527 MLGEV

-539 IARSLQNGIQETT
+539 IARSLQSGIHETAI
-552 LLQNRVRDVVSR
+552 LQNRVRDAVSK

-574 MVIPIF
+574 MIIPIF
-580 QEIE
+580 QEI

>member
-1 MCVAIPYYYGPKRCL
+1 M
-16 SRTWLIIKTGGS
+16 
-28 IHLTKENK
+28 TKENK

-60 IIIIDAGL
+60 ILLIDAGL

-76 GVDLVIPDYTYLV
+76 GVDLVIPDYTYLI

-111 PYLLRHLNVPIFAT
+111 PYLLRHLNVPIYGT
-125 RLAIGLIQYKLTEAK
+125 SLAIGLIQYKLTEAK
-140 LGQVTTQV
+140 LGKV
-148 IEPGE
+148 ITHVIQPRDS
-153 TINLGSFAVDFI
+153 INLGSFKVDFI
-165 NGSHSIPGAVGLA
+165 NVSHSIPGAVGLA
-178 IHSPLGTIVHT
+178 VHSPLGTIVHT
-189 GDFKLDHTP
+189 GDFKLDNTP
-198 VSGGVLDLHKF
+198 VSGEVLDVHKF
-209 SELGDSGVLCL
+209 SELGDKGVLCL

-229 TGFTKSE
+229 PGFTGSE

-247 AASEGRIIFASF
+247 AEAGGRVIFASF
-259 ASNVNRLQQAISSA
+259 ASNVNRLQQAISA
-273 VNYHRKV
+273 AFKYHRKV

-297 GYLDVPEGTLIDVD
+297 GYLDVPEDTLIDVD
-311 EAMRLPGNEVCI
+311 EAMRLPGNQVCI

-333 AALTRMAMHNHRQIS
+333 AALTRMANHNHRQIS

-362 PGNERAVSRNID
+362 PGNEKAVSRNID
-374 LLFKLGAKVI
+374 QLFKLGAKVI

-404 MISMVK
+404 MITMVK

-428 ELAVELGMPL
+428 ELAEELGIPR
-438 ENIFVAE
+438 ENIFVSE
-445 IGNVIEFTSQGAK
+445 IGNVIEFTRHGAK
-458 LANNVVAGRVF
+458 SADNVIAGRIF
-469 IDGLGIGDIGNSVMK
+469 IDGLGVGDIGTSVMK
-484 DRTLLSQDGILI
+484 ERSLLSQDGILI
-496 IILALKSATN
+496 IILTLNSSNRTV
-506 TILAGPDVVTRGF
+506 LAGPDVVTRGF
-519 VYVRESNL
+519 VYVREANL
-527 MLEEV
+527 MLDEV

-539 IARSLQNGIQETT
+539 ITRSLQNGVQETVI
-552 LLQNRVRDVVSR
+552 LQNRVRDVVSR

-574 MVIPIF
+574 MIIPIF
-580 QEIE
+580 QEVE